1 MLIRRTHEVFQ
12 HAGGFIICRLRRR
25 LLRFRVV
32 GSWMLFSHRQGLLFY
47 QRKNITAQWVFQS
60 VIAIVAAWDFDKA
73 SPADTAVPVD
83 TAEILR
89 LPKLFTMISEDKE
102 IGQVIRA

>member
-1 MLIRRTHEVFQ
+1 
-12 HAGGFIICRLRRR
+12 
-25 LLRFRVV
+25 
-32 GSWMLFSHRQGLLFY
+32 MLFSHRQGLLFY